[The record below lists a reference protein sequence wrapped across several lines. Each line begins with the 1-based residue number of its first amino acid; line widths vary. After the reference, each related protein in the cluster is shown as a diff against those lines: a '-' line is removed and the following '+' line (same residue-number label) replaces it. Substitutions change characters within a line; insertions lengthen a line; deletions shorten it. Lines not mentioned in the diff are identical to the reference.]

1 MYSLSSYASE
11 TMSETSARNMAA
23 RQLYTEKIF
32 RAAILRKSNR
42 VKALLHVQHDR
53 AKSDRK
59 KEEVFITVKEAFEV
73 LGNCTHPRG
82 KNRVWKVQELR
93 STGDLVHRR
102 NMQLRGFAQ
111 VVLAYKLKYGEWVDS
126 DFDMINLID
135 DEKVRTI
142 LLEAI
147 SKGGEMSKEELDMVK
162 DWETEINNY
171 LT

>member
-1 MYSLSSYASE
+1 MFSLSSYASE
-11 TMSETSARNMAA
+11 TTSETSARNMAA

-42 VKALLHVQHDR
+42 VKTLLPVQPDCI
-53 AKSDRK
+53 KGDKK
-59 KEEVFITVKEAFEV
+59 KEEVFITAKEAFEV

-111 VVLAYKLKYGEWVDS
+111 VLPDKLKYGEWVDS
-126 DFDMINLID
+126 DLDMINLID
-135 DEKVRTI
+135 DEKIRTI

-147 SKGGEMSKEELDMVK
+147 SKGGEMSKEDLDMVK
-162 DWETEINNY
+162 DWETEKNNY

>member
-42 VKALLHVQHDR
+42 VKALLHVQHDST
-53 AKSDRK
+53 KGDKK

-111 VVLAYKLKYGEWVDS
+111 VLPDKLEYGEWVDS
-126 DFDMINLID
+126 DLDMINLID

-147 SKGGEMSKEELDMVK
+147 SKGDEMSKEELDIVK

>member
-42 VKALLHVQHDR
+42 VKALLPVQPDR
-53 AKSDRK
+53 IKGYKK

-73 LGNCTHPRG
+73 LGNCTHPLG
-82 KNRVWKVQELR
+82 QNRVWKVQELR

-126 DFDMINLID
+126 DLDMINLID

-147 SKGGEMSKEELDMVK
+147 SKGDEMSKEELDIVK

>member
-32 RAAILRKSNR
+32 RAATLRKSSR
-42 VKALLHVQHDR
+42 VKTLLPVQPDCI
-53 AKSDRK
+53 KGDKK
-59 KEEVFITVKEAFEV
+59 KEEVFITAKEAFEV

-111 VVLAYKLKYGEWVDS
+111 VLPDKLKYGEWVDS
-126 DFDMINLID
+126 DLDMINLID
-135 DEKVRTI
+135 DEKIRTI

-147 SKGGEMSKEELDMVK
+147 SKGGEMSKEDLDMVK
-162 DWETEINNY
+162 DWETEKNNY

>member
-53 AKSDRK
+53 AKSDKK

-111 VVLAYKLKYGEWVDS
+111 VLPDKLEYGEWVDS
-126 DFDMINLID
+126 DLDMINLID

-147 SKGGEMSKEELDMVK
+147 SKGGEMSKEDLDMVK